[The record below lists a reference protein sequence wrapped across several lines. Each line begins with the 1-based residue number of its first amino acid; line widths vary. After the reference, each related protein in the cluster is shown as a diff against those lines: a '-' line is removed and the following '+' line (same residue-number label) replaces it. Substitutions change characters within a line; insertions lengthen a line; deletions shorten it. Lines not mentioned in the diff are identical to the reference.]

1 MGPIFREKKPPQKWP
16 PKLIMQNRPG
26 WIPPSPGNVPQA
38 APLCSGLRGHP
49 GGASGTGGD
58 RQSPSPPGWSNMPS
72 CVDGTERRHFPPISS
87 ITSPS
92 TPPPALPRAFA
103 RVSVT
108 LYMSRTRHLPAGSI
122 PRAPASPHPGML
134 LPPNNPKMAPKWS
147 KKAKMAKNRI
157 PGNTGGGLLLPPW
170 PHLRR
175 CQRTPAAPHGPNSP
189 PRAAAWWA
197 GRFLAKIL
205 SFYSL
210 VSCKSC

>member
-1 MGPIFREKKPPQKWP
+1 MGRALASGLRYGRNSSFLALLTSWRSRRYPMVRGGFLEGFPWDPFFGKKKTPQKWP

-58 RQSPSPPGWSNMPS
+58 RQPPPPPGWSNMPS

-92 TPPPALPRAFA
+92 TPPPALLMACA

-134 LPPNNPKMAPKWS
+134 LPPKQ
-147 KKAKMAKNRI
+147 
-157 PGNTGGGLLLPPW
+157 PGN
-170 PHLRR
+170 
-175 CQRTPAAPHGPNSP
+175 GPN
-189 PRAAAWWA
+189 
-197 GRFLAKIL
+197 G
-205 SFYSL
+205 
-210 VSCKSC
+210 

>member
-1 MGPIFREKKPPQKWP
+1 MGPLFRKKKNPQKWP

-108 LYMSRTRHLPAGSI
+108 LYMSRTRPLPAGSI

-157 PGNTGGGLLLPPW
+157 PGNTGGGAPSAAMAASPALPEAT
-170 PHLRR
+170 R
-175 CQRTPAAPHGPNSP
+175 GP
-189 PRAAAWWA
+189 PRPQLAPPGCGLV
-197 GRFLAKIL
+197 GRPIF
-205 SFYSL
+205 S
-210 VSCKSC
+210 